1 MSKLLE
7 NECLSC
13 STCESTVKELLF
25 CKGLKEKDSHE
36 GGFPITLRC
45 SRVVCHLCEFC
56 TSCQYDINSLKQSL
70 KSHTNNLNSKNRQ
83 RWIDDYSNRLKTR
96 FGINCL

>member
-1 MSKLLE
+1 MSILLE
-7 NECLSC
+7 NQCLSC
-13 STCESTVKELLF
+13 SNCDCTVNEFLF
-25 CKGLKEKDSHE
+25 CKAIKITDNHLPKYV
-36 GGFPITLRC
+36 TLRC

-96 FGINCL
+96 FGIN